1 MTSHSHSDLEVAPS
15 ADLEVVPSTDQDTH
29 KYLQY
34 SESAADTD
42 KIAYHSITPG
52 HDQPTSQT
60 VCGLRKKTFWI
71 VVIIAVLVVVS
82 AVGGGVSGAL
92 ATRKSGEPNRSQ
104 IPVTDMQSSTAPSSA
119 SSTQAVST
127 TTIFGP
133 SYSPLSTLLRDC
145 PSSNDT
151 VHSITYGDKS
161 YQFRK
166 LCNGAYQN
174 TDNTEYYVQAVV
186 DSLDK
191 CIDSCANYNQ
201 ENRTEIQASR
211 NRIYNSVC
219 WRNTFGPENTS
230 EGGCCFGFVTRNIT
244 INGQTVF
251 SLAENG
257 ETICDSAVL
266 INQDF

>member
-34 SESAADTD
+34 SEGAADTD
-42 KIAYHSITPG
+42 KIAHNSMTPG
-52 HDQPTSQT
+52 HGQPTFQT
-60 VCGLRKKTFWI
+60 ICGLRKRTFWI

-82 AVGGGVSGAL
+82 AVGGGVGGAL
-92 ATRKSGEPNRSQ
+92 ATRKSGEPNRPQ

-127 TTIFGP
+127 TTIIGP
-133 SYSPLSTLLRDC
+133 TYSPQPTLLRDC

-174 TDNTEYYVQAVV
+174 TGDIESHVQGVV

-191 CIDSCANYNQ
+191 CIDLCAKYNQ
-201 ENRTEIQASR
+201 DNRTAIEAGR
-211 NRIYNSVC
+211 NPICNSVC
-219 WRNTFGPENTS
+219 WRNTFGSENDW
-230 EGGCCFGFVTRNIT
+230 EGGHCFGFVTRNIT

-251 SLAENG
+251 NARYG